1 VPEAENPTAPPEPP
15 VALSVV
21 IPCYRDEDGMD
32 AIYERIG
39 ALFDSL
45 DGPCELVLVDDGS
58 PDRTY
63 DRAVE
68 RAQGWRHQVRIIRL
82 LRNFGQHPAVFAG
95 LAHARGEV
103 VVTMDSDL
111 QYPPEEI
118 SKLVDGLSDGTP
130 VVSGYRADRQD
141 RWIRRHITRQLTRWL
156 NRRTKANLV
165 DFGSM
170 FRAYDRAIV
179 DRMLQVTERHR
190 YVPAVVAWLG
200 VPIKEVPIAH
210 HARGEQ
216 GSRYRWGALLE
227 MLLDLVTGYAIFPLR
242 LVTGLGLFASILGFI
257 GTVLFLVYRVL
268 SGAGPSGTVS
278 AFALIFFLS
287 AVQLSVIALIGEYVG
302 RIYTEAK
309 GRPYYLVG
317 EVFDGTRAAAP
328 VAVAAEAAAVP
339 PPV

>member
-1 VPEAENPTAPPEPP
+1 MA
-15 VALSVV
+15 
-21 IPCYRDEDGMD
+21 
-32 AIYERIG
+32 AIYQRLG
-39 ALFDSL
+39 ALFDRL

-68 RAQGWRHQVRIIRL
+68 LAHGWRHGLRIIRL

-95 LAHARGEV
+95 LAHARGRV

-118 SKLVDGLSDGTP
+118 PKLIDGLSDGTP

-141 RWIRRHITRQLTRWL
+141 RWIRRHITHQLTRWL

-170 FRAYDRAIV
+170 FRAYDRSIV

-200 VPIKEVPIAH
+200 VPIKEVPIVH

-216 GSRYRWGALLE
+216 GSRYRWGALLD

-242 LVTGLGLFASILGFI
+242 LVTGFGLFASILGFV
-257 GTVLFLVYRVL
+257 GTVAFLIYRVAA
-268 SGAGPSGTVS
+268 GAGPSGTIS

-287 AVQLSVIALIGEYVG
+287 AVQLAVIALIGEYVG

-317 EVFDGTRAAAP
+317 EVFEGTRAAAP
-328 VAVAAEAAAVP
+328 VGVAADGAPAA